1 MPISAEDRAKII
13 AATDRGMPLQFA
25 ARLVKSTASEV
36 RAEMKRDRNFAT
48 AVYEAEAKCM
58 DECLA
63 ALKGAK
69 QWQANTFVL
78 ESRWP
83 GQFRRNRKLPEPVA
97 QAPLPL
103 NDERLGRLNMADFV
117 MLEYLWDKMNGRPTV
132 LDVPEPP
139 RRQNGQGPEISR

>member
-1 MPISAEDRAKII
+1 MPLSEEDRAKII

-25 ARLVKSTASEV
+25 ARLVKSTASAV
-36 RAEMKRDRNFAT
+36 RAEMQRNRGFAT

-69 QWQANTFVL
+69 QWQANTFIL

-97 QAPLPL
+97 QTPLPL
-103 NDERLGRLNMADFV
+103 NDERLGRLDANDFS
-117 MLEYLWDKMNGRPTV
+117 LLTYLWDKMNGRPTV
-132 LDVPEPP
+132 LEIPDIPSLRNRRTPP
-139 RRQNGQGPEISR
+139 FVG